1 MPASASSNAHSQ
13 KESRNR
19 RKLEEHLDRVFEVH
33 RDETSAVPAVPRCR
47 VSSLPVVCAVALS
60 LMASARAVDFSHDVV
75 PILRVH
81 CGQCHTGDARQG
93 GFSMNTR
100 EDVLAGGDSGT
111 PGLVAGTAAES
122 EIIARVTSDD
132 PDYRMPSEGK
142 PLPAEAIAVLKQ
154 WIDEQAPWEAGF
166 AFKGTAWEP
175 PLRLR
180 EVSLPPAQGGRT
192 NPVDRVVDAYWQTQ
206 GIARPARADD
216 RTFIRRV
223 SLDLVGLLP
232 DPARVE
238 AFVADANPDK
248 RAVLVRELLG
258 DRVAYAEHWL
268 TFWNDLLRNDYTG
281 TGFITGG
288 RRQITSWLHRSLRDN
303 VRFDRFVR
311 ELISPTDES
320 RGFVDG
326 IVWRGVVNA
335 SQTVPVQFAQNVGQ
349 TFLGIN
355 LKCASC
361 HDSFVDRWKLKET
374 YDLAAIYS
382 AKPLELHRCDKATG
396 VTATPAWLFADLG
409 QVDPAA
415 PPQKRL
421 EQLAAIMTKPENGW
435 LSRNLVNR
443 LWHRLMGR
451 GLVHPI
457 DSLRTKPWSE
467 DLLDVLAGDL
477 VAHGWD
483 IKHVLETICTS
494 DAYGAVTPAVEGQP
508 QGSDYVFKGP
518 LPRRM
523 TAEQFTDAIWQ
534 LTGAAPTRSEA
545 TVQRFVPESGAA
557 ATQPPAAKWIWSN
570 AAATPEQGAKL
581 AFRTTFKLP
590 AAAAAT
596 AVVVAADNEAVVFV
610 NGRKVATATD
620 WQAPVMAL
628 ATNELRA
635 GDNELLVVATDA
647 GGLAGLRLELRARL
661 ANDTD
666 QAVATDET
674 WQWTATLPDGNG
686 RYAKDKRPTDWQAA
700 AVAAKQDTWA
710 SSDGL
715 FAQRLVE
722 GTVTGPLPMVRA
734 ALVKSTPLMAALGRP
749 NRDQVVTSRP
759 ADLTTLEAI
768 QLANEQGL
776 YNEFA
781 KGGGRILA
789 DKGPAADTM
798 YPWMFDAALARR
810 PTAAE
815 AAAAREILTDT
826 PTKETV
832 ADCLWTIVM
841 LPEFQLIR

>member
-1 MPASASSNAHSQ
+1 MRGTASSSFSRR
-13 KESRNR
+13 SRNR
-19 RKLEEHLDRVFEVH
+19 RKLEEHWAAAAH
-33 RDETSAVPAVPRCR
+33 RDETSAVPASSYPR
-47 VSSLPVVCAVALS
+47 LITAIFAVVFVARS
-60 LMASARAVDFSHDVV
+60 GSVVAVDFAHDVV
-75 PILRVH
+75 PLLRVH

-100 EDVLAGGDSGT
+100 EDLLAGGDSGT
-111 PGLVAGTAAES
+111 PGFVEGKADES
-122 EIIARVTSDD
+122 EIIARITSDD
-132 PDYRMPSEGK
+132 PDYRMPSEGA
-142 PLPAEAIAVLKQ
+142 PLPAEAIATLKR
-154 WIDEQAPWEAGF
+154 WIDEKAAWEPGF
-166 AFKGTAWEP
+166 AFKGTSWEP
-175 PLRLR
+175 PLKLR
-180 EVSLPPAQGGRT
+180 EIELPPPQDGRV
-192 NPVDRVVDAYWQTQ
+192 NPADRIVDAYWKEQ

-238 AFVADANPDK
+238 AFVADSNPDK

-288 RRQITSWLHRSLRDN
+288 RRQITTWLHRSLRDN
-303 VRFDRFVR
+303 LPFDRFVR
-311 ELISPTDES
+311 ELIAPTDES
-320 RGFVDG
+320 RGFIDG

-335 SQTVPVQFAQNVGQ
+335 SQTVPIQFAQNVGQ

-382 AKPLELHRCDKATG
+382 SKPLELHRCDKATG
-396 VTATPAWLFADLG
+396 VTATPAWLFSDLG

-415 PPQKRL
+415 PPKQRL

-451 GLVHPI
+451 GLVHPV

-467 DLLDVLAGDL
+467 DLLDMLAGDL
-477 VAHGWD
+477 VTHGWD

-494 DAYGAVTPAVEGQP
+494 EAYGAATPAVAGQP
-508 QGSDYVFKGP
+508 QGTDYVFKGP

-523 TAEQFTDAIWQ
+523 TAEQFSDAVWQ

-545 TVQRFVPESGAA
+545 NVQRFLPEPGAPEVK
-557 ATQPPAAKWIWSN
+557 PPAAKWIWSN
-570 AAATPEQGAKL
+570 PEATPTQAATL
-581 AFRTTFKLP
+581 AFKKSFKLP
-590 AAAAAT
+590 APAAAA
-596 AVVVAADNEAVVFV
+596 AVVVAADNEATVFL
-610 NGRKVATATD
+610 NGKKLATATD

-635 GDNELLVVATDA
+635 GDNEFVVVVTDA
-647 GGLAGLRLELRARL
+647 GGLAGVRVELRARL
-661 ANDTD
+661 ANGADEV
-666 QAVATDET
+666 VASDDS
-674 WQWTATLPDGNG
+674 WQWTAALPDGNG
-686 RYAKDKRPTDWQAA
+686 RYAKDKQPTDWQAA
-700 AVAAKQDTWA
+700 AAAANQGTWA
-710 SSDGL
+710 ASDGL

-722 GTVTGPLPMVRA
+722 GTATGPLPMVRA

-759 ADLTTLEAI
+759 VDLTTLEAI

-776 YNEFA
+776 YDEFS

-789 DKGPAADTM
+789 AKGPAADTISR
-798 YPWMFDAALARR
+798 WMFDAALSR
-810 PTAAE
+810 PPTPGE
-815 AAAAREILTDT
+815 AAAARDILTDT
-826 PTKETV
+826 PSKETI
-832 ADCLWTIVM
+832 ADCLWALVM

>member
-1 MPASASSNAHSQ
+1 MITRLSRYSIVVLLTCWAATESA
-13 KESRNR
+13 
-19 RKLEEHLDRVFEVH
+19 LV
-33 RDETSAVPAVPRCR
+33 
-47 VSSLPVVCAVALS
+47 
-60 LMASARAVDFSHDVV
+60 RAVDFAHDVV

-81 CGQCHTGDARQG
+81 CGQCHTGDIRQG
-93 GFSMNTR
+93 GFSLNTR
-100 EDVLAGGDSGT
+100 EDLLAGGDSAT
-111 PGLVAGTAAES
+111 AGFVEGRAAES
-122 EIIARVTSDD
+122 EIIARITSDD
-132 PDYRMPSEGK
+132 PDYRMPSEGE
-142 PLPAEAIAVLKQ
+142 PLPAEAIATLKR
-154 WIDEQAPWEAGF
+154 WIDERAPWEPGF
-166 AFKGTAWEP
+166 AFKGMGWEP

-180 EVSLPPAQGGRT
+180 EIELPHPQGGRT
-192 NPVDRVVDAYWQTQ
+192 NPVDRVIDAYWQQQ
-206 GIARPARADD
+206 GIARPPRADD

-238 AFVADANPDK
+238 AFVADVNPEK
-248 RAVLVRELLG
+248 RAVLVRGLLG
-258 DRVAYAEHWL
+258 DRVGYAEHWL

-281 TGFITGG
+281 TGFIAGG
-288 RRQITSWLHRSLRDN
+288 RRQITTWLYRSLRDN
-303 VRFDRFVR
+303 LPFDRFVR
-311 ELISPTDES
+311 ELIAPTEES
-320 RGFVDG
+320 RGFIDG

-335 SQTVPVQFAQNVGQ
+335 SQTVPIQFAQNVGQ

-382 AKPLELHRCDKATG
+382 PKPLELHRCDKATG
-396 VTATPAWLFADLG
+396 VQATPAWLFADLG
-409 QVDPAA
+409 QVDAAA

-477 VAHGWD
+477 TSNDWD

-494 DAYGAVTPAVEGQP
+494 EAYGTATPAVEGQP

-534 LTGAAPTRSEA
+534 LTGSAPTRSEA
-545 TVQRFVPESGAA
+545 NVQRFVPEPGASEVK
-557 ATQPPAAKWIWSN
+557 PPAAKWIWSN
-570 AAATPEQGAKL
+570 PEATPAQAAKL
-581 AFRTTFKLP
+581 AFKKSFKLP
-590 AAAAAT
+590 AAAASA
-596 AVVVAADNEAVVFV
+596 AVVVAADNEAVVFL
-610 NGRKVATATD
+610 NGKKLATAPD

-628 ATNELRA
+628 ATNDLPA
-635 GDNELLVVATDA
+635 GDNEFVVVVTDA
-647 GGLAGLRLELRARL
+647 GGLAGVRLELRARL
-661 ANDTD
+661 AN
-666 QAVATDET
+666 AADEVVVSDES
-674 WQWTATLPDGNG
+674 WQWTTNLPDGLG
-686 RYAKDKRPTDWQAA
+686 RYAKDKQPTDWQAA
-700 AVAAKQDTWA
+700 AVATRQETWA

-722 GTVTGPLPMVRA
+722 GTATGPLPMVRA

-759 ADLTTLEAI
+759 VDLTTLEAI
-768 QLANEQGL
+768 QLANEQGF
-776 YNEFA
+776 YDEFA
-781 KGGGRILA
+781 KGGSRILA
-789 DKGPAADTM
+789 ANGPATDTIST
-798 YPWMFDAALARR
+798 WMFDAALSR
-810 PTAAE
+810 PPTPDE
-815 AAAAREILTDT
+815 AAAARDILTDI

-832 ADCLWTIVM
+832 ADCLWAIVM

>member
-1 MPASASSNAHSQ
+1 MPASASSKAHSHSHSH

-19 RKLEEHLDRVFEVH
+19 CKLEEHWAAAAH
-33 RDETSAVPAVPRCR
+33 RDETCTVPAVPRYSR
-47 VSSLPVVCAVALS
+47 LGLVVLAFSLT
-60 LMASARAVDFSHDVV
+60 ASARAVDFSHDVV

-111 PGLVAGTAAES
+111 PGLVAGKSAES
-122 EIIARVTSDD
+122 EIVARVTSDD

-142 PLPAEAIAVLKQ
+142 PLPPEAIAVLQQ
-154 WIDEQAPWEAGF
+154 WIDEQAPWEPGF

-180 EVSLPPAQGGRT
+180 EVSLPPAQDGRT
-192 NPVDRVVDAYWQTQ
+192 NPVDRLVDAYWQAQ

-216 RTFIRRV
+216 RTFIRRA

-232 DPARVE
+232 DPDRVE

-303 VRFDRFVR
+303 LPFDRFVR
-311 ELISPTDES
+311 ELIAPTDES
-320 RGFVDG
+320 RGFIDG

-335 SQTVPVQFAQNVGQ
+335 SQTVPIQFAQNVGQ

-382 AKPLELHRCDKATG
+382 PKPLELHRCDKATG
-396 VTATPAWLFADLG
+396 VTATPAWLFSDLG

-451 GLVHPI
+451 GIVHPI

-467 DLLDVLAGDL
+467 DLLDVLARNL
-477 VAHGWD
+477 VNSNWD
-483 IKHVLETICTS
+483 VKHVLETICTS
-494 DAYGAVTPAVEGQP
+494 EAYGSVTPAVAGQP

-523 TAEQFTDAIWQ
+523 TAEQFTDAVWQ

-545 TVQRFVPESGAA
+545 NVQRFVPEPGAA
-557 ATQPPAAKWIWSN
+557 EPQPPAAKWIWSN
-570 AAATPEQGAKL
+570 AGATPEQGAKL

-590 AAAAAT
+590 AAAASA
-596 AVVVAADNEAVVFV
+596 AVVMAADNEAVVFV
-610 NGRKVATATD
+610 NGRKVATASD

-635 GDNELLVVATDA
+635 GDNELVAVATDA
-647 GGLAGLRLELRARL
+647 GGLAGLRLELRVRL

-666 QAVATDET
+666 HVVATDDT

-686 RYAKDKRPTDWQAA
+686 RYAKDKQPTDWQAA
-700 AVAAKQDTWA
+700 AVASKQETWA
-710 SSDGL
+710 ASDGL

-722 GTVTGPLPMVRA
+722 GTATGPLPMVRA

-776 YNEFA
+776 YDEFA
-781 KGGGRILA
+781 KGGSRILA
-789 DKGPAADTM
+789 AKGPAADSISG
-798 YPWMFDAALARR
+798 WMFDAALARR
-810 PTAAE
+810 PTADE
-815 AAAAREILTDT
+815 ATAARDMLTAT

-832 ADCLWTIVM
+832 ADCLWAIVM

>member
-1 MPASASSNAHSQ
+1 LDSGLRHLSPASLVI
-13 KESRNR
+13 R
-19 RKLEEHLDRVFEVH
+19 LVFEALC
-33 RDETSAVPAVPRCR
+33 TAVLAAG
-47 VSSLPVVCAVALS
+47 LTAHA
-60 LMASARAVDFSHDVV
+60 ARAVDFAHEVV
-75 PILRVH
+75 PLIRKH
-81 CGQCHTGDARQG
+81 CGECHTGDARQG

-111 PGLVAGTAAES
+111 PGLVAGNAAAS
-122 EIIARVTSDD
+122 EIIARITSDD
-132 PDYRMPSEGK
+132 PDYRMPSEGQ
-142 PLPAEAIAVLKQ
+142 PLPPDAIAILKS
-154 WIDEQAPWEAGF
+154 WIDEQAAWEPGF
-166 AFKGTAWEP
+166 AFKGTSWEP

-180 EVSLPPAQGGRT
+180 DVPLPPAQDGRM
-192 NPVDRVVDAYWQTQ
+192 NPVDRVVDASWQTQ
-206 GIARPARADD
+206 GIARPAQADD

-238 AFVADANPDK
+238 AFVTDGNPDK
-248 RAVLVRELLG
+248 RAVLVRELLA

-288 RRQITSWLHRSLRDN
+288 RRQITSWLHRALRDN
-303 VRFDRFVR
+303 LPFDQFVR
-311 ELISPTDES
+311 ELIAPTDES
-320 RGFVDG
+320 RGFIDG

-335 SQTVPVQFAQNVGQ
+335 SQTTPIQFAQNVGQ

-382 AKPLELHRCDKATG
+382 PKPLELHRCDKATG
-396 VTATPAWLFADLG
+396 VQATPAWLFADLG
-409 QVDPAA
+409 QVDAAA
-415 PPQKRL
+415 PPEQRL
-421 EQLAAIMTKPENGW
+421 KQLAAIMTKPENGW

-451 GLVHPI
+451 GLVHPV

-467 DLLDVLAGDL
+467 DLLDMLAGDL
-477 VAHGWD
+477 VNHGWD

-494 DAYGAVTPAVEGQP
+494 EAYGAVTPAVEGQP
-508 QGSDYVFKGP
+508 QGSDYVFRGP

-523 TAEQFTDAIWQ
+523 TAEQFTDAVWQ

-545 TVQRFVPESGAA
+545 NVQRFAPEPGTVERVA
-557 ATQPPAAKWIWSN
+557 PVAKWIWSN
-570 AAATPEQGAKL
+570 AAATPSDGTKL
-581 AFRTTFKLP
+581 AFRTTFTLP
-590 AAAAAT
+590 TAAAST
-596 AVVVAADNEAVVFV
+596 AVVVAADNDAVVFV
-610 NGRKVATATD
+610 NGKKVATAPD
-620 WQAPVMAL
+620 WQNPVIATV
-628 ATNELRA
+628 TNELKR
-635 GDNELLVVATDA
+635 GDNELLVVVTDA

-666 QAVATDET
+666 QVMATDAT
-674 WQWTATLPDGNG
+674 WHWTATLPDGKG
-686 RYAKDKRPTDWQAA
+686 RYAKDKQPTDWQPA
-700 AVAAKQDTWA
+700 AVAAKQGTWA
-710 SSDGL
+710 ASDGL

-722 GTVTGPLPMVRA
+722 GTATGPLPMVRA

-781 KGGGRILA
+781 TGGRRILLA
-789 DKGPAADTM
+789 TGPAVDTLTQ
-798 YPWMFDAALARR
+798 WMFDAALARR

-815 AAAAREILTDT
+815 AAAAREILTDS
-826 PTKETV
+826 PTSDTV
-832 ADCLWTIVM
+832 ADCLWALVM